1 MSKSPGAVAVMPTA
15 PTTASNV
22 TPLQPVLARVPTP
35 VAGLPRIATYEELEG
50 GHGREIFF
58 RPDRYRRA
66 DLGAV
71 EPVVLLT
78 VGGVPQVCGLID
90 ISQNGLA
97 FLCPKDLSFAAGDEL
112 KEMVVSLDGHEV
124 FHGDGRVVSLRDTS
138 DGRAVGV
145 SFSDSLVNIEDVL
158 VLRDLRAWAK
168 DRATGL
174 GLSSRPWY
182 VTGHER
188 FKALISE
195 LRLFLQDAQEKLQ
208 ALEASLPF
216 QVVHSEIDSP
226 ARVALIDMLKAEF
239 VAPLVRYSE
248 AIDSAVRGASE
259 KDLQAL
265 KEFSMRQLHDF
276 IMQAPI
282 MARARH
288 KPLGYPGDFEVMRF
302 MYERNFDGTTLFSR
316 ALNLAF
322 TQVAAS
328 QAVVARKEM
337 LKQELRR
344 AMSLA
349 AGRTDCLRILA
360 IAAGPAQEIYEVLRD
375 EKQLPVKLEIV
386 LLDQER
392 LALSYAYSRLR
403 RLIDTRWPGK
413 VTIHFRYD
421 TIRKLLADRSCIADL
436 GEFDFVYA
444 SGLFDYL
451 SRSSAVRLTS
461 NLYRHVALKGS
472 LYIGNM
478 APQNPSRWLMEHH
491 LDWFLIFRTHEQM
504 LDFATAGAPDS
515 DVGIIEERTGV
526 NPFVRITRT

>member
-1 MSKSPGAVAVMPTA
+1 MSTATKGAAVLTHI
-15 PTTASNV
+15 
-22 TPLQPVLARVPTP
+22 QPVIARVPTP
-35 VAGLPRIATYEELEG
+35 VAGLPRIATYEELDG
-50 GHGREIFF
+50 GQGREIFF
-58 RPDRYRRA
+58 RPDRYRRS

-71 EPVVLLT
+71 EPVVRLT
-78 VGGVPQVCGLID
+78 VAGVAHECGLID

-97 FLCPKDLSFAAGDEL
+97 FICPTGVTFAAGDEL
-112 KEMVVSLDGHEV
+112 KELVVSLDGHEV
-124 FHGDGRVVSLRDTS
+124 FRGDGRVVSLRDTK
-138 DGRAVGV
+138 DGPAVGI

-168 DRATGL
+168 DRTTGL
-174 GLSSRPWY
+174 GLASRPWY
-182 VTGHER
+182 VAGYER
-188 FKALISE
+188 FKSLVGE
-195 LRLFLQDAQEKLQ
+195 LRLFLLDAQQKLQ

-226 ARVALIDMLKAEF
+226 ARAALIEMLKTEF
-239 VAPLVRYSE
+239 VAPLIRYTE
-248 AIDSAVRGASE
+248 VIDSAARGASE
-259 KDLQAL
+259 ADVQAL
-265 KEFSMRQLHDF
+265 KEYSLRQLHEF

-302 MYERNFDGTTLFSR
+302 MYERNFDGTNLFSR

-322 TQVAAS
+322 THVAAS

-360 IAAGPAQEIYEVLRD
+360 IAAGPAQEIYEVLRE
-375 EKQLPVKLEIV
+375 EKSLPVRLEIV

-451 SRSSAVRLTS
+451 SRSSAVRLTG
-461 NLYRHVALKGS
+461 NLYRHVAPAGS